1 MQPAGTN
8 LARFPS
14 KLLLTVILGLVASG
28 LAASVLYAVHVS
40 RAPSS
45 SEFLTDLAPQGD
57 GLSAEERRGLTR
69 EMLKARRENPQE
81 PAEVRPTPASRPADS
96 GPAANPADDG
106 RAGDPKGAGNPADD
120 GKAADPKG
128 AGNPADDGKAADPNR
143 AVKAATDRASP
154 DRASPDRAPPDRAA
168 PLPIARP
175 AAPRA
180 RAEAPVVPTPAG
192 PPAATAA
199 SSAPSPG
206 GTPPAATDPALQ
218 ATATPNASS
227 VAEPAPEA
235 PRGFANNVFSS
246 LSSLAGSAANATGN
260 TVNWMIDLPG
270 KAISAG
276 GRLFAG
282 DSPASTQPTGPAPSA
297 GGAPSSA
304 TLPPPATAPPP
315 TAPPPRRNL

>member
-14 KLLLTVILGLVASG
+14 KLLLTVVLGLVASG

-106 RAGDPKGAGNPADD
+106 RAG
-120 GKAADPKG
+120 DPKG

>member
-106 RAGDPKGAGNPADD
+106 RAG
-120 GKAADPKG
+120 DPKG

>member
-106 RAGDPKGAGNPADD
+106 RAG
-120 GKAADPKG
+120 DPKG

-297 GGAPSSA
+297 GGAPSPA